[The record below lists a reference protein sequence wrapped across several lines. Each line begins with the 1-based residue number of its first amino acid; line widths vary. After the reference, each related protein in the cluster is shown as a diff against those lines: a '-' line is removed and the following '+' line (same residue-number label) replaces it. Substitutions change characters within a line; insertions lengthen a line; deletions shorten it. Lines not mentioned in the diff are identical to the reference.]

1 MFGAKDDGKKR
12 KNREPSRNLAAPT
25 VDPVTADLPIPPDQA
40 KAGATAVGVD
50 DPAVGLSIE
59 DYAKKHDLS
68 EAEVWRML
76 RRGELLGR
84 TQQGHLLVFG
94 SAADAANGAAATPP
108 PPQPEPAPATPP
120 PAAAASGGP
129 APEARIDDLSFLPPL
144 PGIDGDQLH
153 GRSGASAGGSFLAL
167 SGERASSPE
176 LALLL
181 DHLSLAKEENREILR
196 MTQDSIKKISDMSDA
211 MLEMKDR
218 VIDARET
225 ELLALKEQ
233 LAQRDAEMKKLRQQ
247 NEDLEMLARTMAA
260 AEAPK
265 RPR

>member
-1 MFGAKDDGKKR
+1 MFGARQSGKKR
-12 KNREPSRNLAAPT
+12 KNRQSSQQLPSSQKGPAVN
-25 VDPVTADLPIPPDQA
+25 DDQPI
-40 KAGATAVGVD
+40 AGAIIAGAVSGGD
-50 DPAVGLSIE
+50 GLSIE
-59 DYAKKHDLS
+59 DYAAKNDLS

-76 RRGELLGR
+76 RRGEVIGR

-94 SAADAANGAAATPP
+94 AGASS
-108 PPQPEPAPATPP
+108 
-120 PAAAASGGP
+120 SGPGP
-129 APEARIDDLSFLPPL
+129 ASLPQVPEAKLPPGPTPDATIDDLTFLPPL
-144 PGIDGDQLH
+144 PSEDGRVTLA
-153 GRSGASAGGSFLAL
+153 RSGASAGEFLTL

-196 MTQDSIKKISDMSDA
+196 MAQDSIKKVSEMSDA

-233 LAQRDAEMKKLRQQ
+233 LSRRDGEMKKLRQQ
-247 NEDLEMLARTMAA
+247 NEDLEMLANTMATA
-260 AEAPK
+260 KPL
-265 RPR
+265 RS